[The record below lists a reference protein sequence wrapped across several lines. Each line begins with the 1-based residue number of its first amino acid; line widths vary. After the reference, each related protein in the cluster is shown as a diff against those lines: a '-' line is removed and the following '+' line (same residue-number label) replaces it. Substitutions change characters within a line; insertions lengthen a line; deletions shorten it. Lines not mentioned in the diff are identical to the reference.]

1 MLYLTLE
8 PEHAKVID
16 NEQVVGRELA
26 EEIGLPAFK
35 MHELQLL
42 DEHVHSEVEHLDSL
56 ATSVFTKSTC
66 QIGLAC
72 SRRAVNDNS
81 TPIPDVAAV

>member
-35 MHELQLL
+35 IPAIYVL
-42 DEHVHSEVEHLDSL
+42 
-56 ATSVFTKSTC
+56 VFTDFPV
-66 QIGLAC
+66 Q
-72 SRRAVNDNS
+72 R
-81 TPIPDVAAV
+81 

>member
-16 NEQVVGRELA
+16 NEQVVCRELT
-26 EEIGLPAFK
+26 EEICLPAFK

-42 DEHVHSEVEHLDSL
+42 NEHIHCEVERLDSL

-66 QIGLAC
+66 QIGFAC

-81 TPIPDVAAV
+81 TPIPDVAA